1 MNVDRNPTNM
11 RLTPAK
17 RNILAHMKYREQKI
31 CVSTAPG
38 VNLAWLPDYPGIVR
52 IESVV
57 SMISNGFLIKDSGEA
72 GIARY
77 KLSPTADRRI

>member
-1 MNVDRNPTNM
+1 MNIVRNPSNI

-17 RNILAHMKYREQKI
+17 RNILAHMKYRDQKI

-52 IESVV
+52 IESVA
-57 SMISNGFLIKDSGEA
+57 SMISNGLLIRDSRED

-77 KLSPTADRRI
+77 KLSATADRRI